1 MSYPTISPDLED
13 LRICRILNSPTLYHR
28 AITLRFL
35 DVIYSKSSNMG
46 RLNIDIPHLA
56 KNDHSS
62 QLIVNRRPF
71 LIRGGELQ
79 NSSLT
84 SVEYMEP
91 VWKKMKDTNINTL
104 LGCVTWEMIEPK
116 EGSFDFSILDD
127 VILAARKHSMHLV
140 LLWFGSFKNGLST
153 YAPPWVKQDPKRFPR
168 AKLRKAGGR
177 LETANVLSIFNEQS
191 RKADAKAFGALMKHL
206 RELDESHSTVLMVQV
221 ENESGLLGD
230 SRDGSDL
237 AEKAFHDPVPK
248 DLVDFLSS
256 DWENLHP
263 DIKEQNLTRFKP
275 RSGGSD
281 AERRDWEAVFG
292 SSPRTDELF
301 MAYHYALY
309 INEVA
314 AAGKEQYPI
323 PHYTNLWM
331 NYSGQDSD
339 NDFPVV
345 VGGGGM
351 PGDYPS
357 GGAVSNVMDVWMR
370 FAPNLD
376 FLGPDVYLNDYERS
390 CAKYRHRNQP
400 LFIPEQ
406 RRDDYGARRIWIAY
420 GSYAAMGVAPFG
432 VDTVEP
438 EDSAFTKHYGL
449 LKSVSAIV
457 LEAQRQPNSSIGFCF
472 DELPDGASGRCSDA
486 VKKVWGDFELT
497 IDRCFVFGKPGSGA
511 GMVID
516 RGNGKFLLI
525 GWGFQVSAK
534 AVAEDSTFTGI
545 LTFEEKAVDG
555 EETGRLRTVR
565 VLNGDETRSGEFAMM
580 PNEDPDYGGFPISVT
595 VPART
600 MIAEVTF
607 YSISD

>member
-1 MSYPTISPDLED
+1 MSTM
-13 LRICRILNSPTLYHR
+13 T
-28 AITLRFL
+28 FL
-35 DVIYSKSSNMG
+35 DVASPTASNMG
-46 RLNIDIPHLA
+46 HLKTEIPHLA
-56 KNDHSS
+56 KNGHSS
-62 QLIVNRRPF
+62 QLIVSGRPF

-91 VWKKMKDTNINTL
+91 VWQKMKDTNINTL
-104 LGCVTWEMIEPK
+104 LGCVAWEMIEPE
-116 EGSFDFSILDD
+116 EGTFDFSIIDD
-127 VILAARKHSMHLV
+127 IILAARKHSMHLV
-140 LLWFGSFKNGLST
+140 LLWFGSFKNGESVWAHFGILHGNKTIDNHTGLST
-153 YAPPWVKQDPKRFPR
+153 YAPAWVKQDPKRFPR

-177 LETANVLSIFNEQS
+177 LETANVLSIFNQES

-206 RELDESHSTVLMVQV
+206 REFDGSHSTVIMVQV

-237 AEKAFHDPVPK
+237 AEKAFHEPVPK

-256 DWENLHP
+256 DWDNLNP
-263 DIKEQNLTRFKP
+263 DIKEQNLSRFRP
-275 RSGGSD
+275 NSGGSNSGGSD
-281 AERRDWEAVFG
+281 AAGGEWEAVFG

-370 FAPNLD
+370 FAPSLD

-406 RRDDYGARRIWIAY
+406 RRDEYGARRIWIAY

-438 EDSAFTKHYGL
+438 ADSPLTRHYGL
-449 LKSVSAIV
+449 LRSVSEIV
-457 LEAQRQPNSSIGFCF
+457 LEAQRRPDSSVGFCF
-472 DELPDGASGRCSDA
+472 DEVPDGASGRSSDA
-486 VKKVWGDFELT
+486 VKKVWGDFEVT
-497 IDRCFVFGKPGSGA
+497 IDRCFVFGKPGPGA

-534 AVAEDSTFTGI
+534 AVSEESTFTGI
-545 LTFEEKAVDG
+545 LKFEEKAVDD

-600 MIAEVTF
+600 MIAEVTI

>member
-1 MSYPTISPDLED
+1 
-13 LRICRILNSPTLYHR
+13 
-28 AITLRFL
+28 
-35 DVIYSKSSNMG
+35 MG
-46 RLNIDIPHLA
+46 SLSINIPHLRRNENS
-56 KNDHSS
+56 K
-62 QLIVNRRPF
+62 QLIVNGRPF
-71 LIRGGELQ
+71 LIRAGELQ

-91 VWKKMKDTNINTL
+91 VWQKMVDTNINTL
-104 LGCVTWEMIEPK
+104 LGCVPWEMIEP
-116 EGSFDFSILDD
+116 EEDTFDFSVLDEI
-127 VILAARKHSMHLV
+127 ILAARKRSLHLV

-153 YAPPWVKQDPKRFPR
+153 YVPSWVKQNPKRFPR

-177 LETANVLSIFNEQS
+177 LETADVVSLFHPES

-206 RELDESHSTVLMVQV
+206 REFDESHSTVIMAQV

-230 SRDGSDL
+230 SRDGSEL
-237 AEKAFHDPVPK
+237 AEQAFRQPVPQE
-248 DLVDFLSS
+248 LIEFLTSS
-256 DWENLHP
+256 WENLHG
-263 DIKEQNLTRFKP
+263 DIKTHNLVHFNPT
-275 RSGGSD
+275 GL
-281 AERRDWEAVFG
+281 ERGDWETVFG

-309 INEVA
+309 VNQVA
-314 AAGKEQYPI
+314 GAGKTQYPI
-323 PHYTNLWM
+323 PHYTNMWM
-331 NYSGQDSD
+331 NYAGDDTD
-339 NDFPVV
+339 NDFPVI

-357 GGAVSNVMDVWMR
+357 GGAVSNVMDVWMQ

-376 FLGPDVYLNDYERS
+376 FLGPDIYLNDYERS

-400 LFIPEQ
+400 LFVPEQ
-406 RRDDYGARRIWIAY
+406 RRDDYGARRMWIAY

-438 EDSAFTKHYGL
+438 ANNPFTKQYGL

-457 LEAQRQPNSSIGFCF
+457 LEVQRQPNSSVGFCF
-472 DELPDGASGRCSDA
+472 DEIPNGASNSISHPIKRS
-486 VKKVWGDFELT
+486 WGDFDIT
-497 IDRCFVFGKPGSGA
+497 IDRCFVFGKPGPGA
-511 GMVID
+511 GMVIH
-516 RGNGKFLLI
+516 RGPGKFLLI
-525 GWGFQVSAK
+525 GWGFHVSAK
-534 AVAEDSTFTGI
+534 TSLKNTTFTGI
-545 LTFEEKAVDG
+545 LKFEEKAVDD

-565 VLNGDETRSGEFAMM
+565 VLNGDETRSGSFAMM

-607 YSISD
+607 YAISE

>member
-1 MSYPTISPDLED
+1 
-13 LRICRILNSPTLYHR
+13 
-28 AITLRFL
+28 
-35 DVIYSKSSNMG
+35 MG
-46 RLNIDIPHLA
+46 QTNLDIPHLV
-56 KNDHSS
+56 KNENSK
-62 QLIVNRRPF
+62 QLIVRGRPF

-91 VWKKMKDTNINTL
+91 VWQKMIDTNINTL
-104 LGCVTWEMIEPK
+104 LGCVTWEMIEP
-116 EGSFDFSILDD
+116 EEDSFDFSRLDG
-127 VILAARKHSMHLV
+127 IIWAARCHNLHLV

-153 YAPPWVKQDPKRFPR
+153 YAPPWVKKDPKRFPR

-177 LETANVLSIFNEQS
+177 LETADVLSIFSEES

-206 RELDESHSTVLMVQV
+206 REFDAAESTVIMVQV
-221 ENESGLLGD
+221 ENECGLLGD
-230 SRDGSDL
+230 SRDGSQL
-237 AEKAFHDPVPK
+237 AEKAFHEPVPE
-248 DLVDFLSS
+248 DLVNFLSS
-256 DWENLHP
+256 DWDNLHP

-275 RSGGSD
+275 ISGRLKD
-281 AERRDWEAVFG
+281 ERKDWEAVFG

-309 INEVA
+309 VNEVA
-314 AAGKEQYPI
+314 APGKEQYPI
-323 PHYTNLWM
+323 PHYTNIWM

-370 FAPNLD
+370 FAPSLD

-406 RRDDYGARRIWIAY
+406 RRDEYGARRIWIAY
-420 GSYAAMGVAPFG
+420 GSYAAVGVAPFG
-432 VDTVEP
+432 VDTVDP
-438 EDSAFTKHYGL
+438 EESPFTKHYGL
-449 LKSVSAIV
+449 LRSVSAII
-457 LEAQRQPNSSIGFCF
+457 LEAQREPDSSIGFCF
-472 DELPDGASGRCSDA
+472 DEIPDGASGTRSSNP
-486 VKKVWGDFELT
+486 VRKFWGEFELT
-497 IDRCFVFGKPGSGA
+497 IDRCFVFGKPGPGA
-511 GMVID
+511 GMVIH
-516 RGNGKFLLI
+516 RGHGKFLLI

-534 AVAEDSTFTGI
+534 AVSQDSSFTGI
-545 LTFEEKAVDG
+545 LTFEEKAVDD

-580 PNEDPDYGGFPISVT
+580 PNDDPDYGGFPISVT

>member
-1 MSYPTISPDLED
+1 MSTPTSI
-13 LRICRILNSPTLYHR
+13 
-28 AITLRFL
+28 
-35 DVIYSKSSNMG
+35 DVVSQKASNMG
-46 RLNIDIPHLA
+46 HLNVDIPHLA
-56 KNDHSS
+56 ENGHSS
-62 QLIVNRRPF
+62 QLIVNGKPF

-91 VWKKMKDTNINTL
+91 VWQKMKDTNINTL
-104 LGCVTWEMIEPK
+104 LGCVTWEMIEPE
-116 EGSFDFSILDD
+116 EGAFDFSILDN

-168 AKLRKAGGR
+168 VKLRKAGGR
-177 LETANVLSIFNEQS
+177 LETANVLSLFNEEG

-206 RELDESHSTVLMVQV
+206 REFDESHSTVIMVQV

-230 SRDGSDL
+230 SRDGSNL
-237 AEKAFHDPVPK
+237 AEKAFHEPVPK
-248 DLVDFLSS
+248 DLVNFLAS

-263 DIKEQNLTRFKP
+263 DIKEHNLTRFKP
-275 RSGGSD
+275 RSGDSIADGG
-281 AERRDWEAVFG
+281 DWETVFG

-331 NYSGQDSD
+331 NYSGEDSD

-370 FAPNLD
+370 FAPSLD
-376 FLGPDVYLNDYERS
+376 FIGPDVYLNNYDRS

-406 RRDDYGARRIWIAY
+406 RRDEYGARRIWIAY

-432 VDTVEP
+432 VDTVDP
-438 EDSAFTKHYGL
+438 ADSPLTKHYGL

-457 LEAQRQPNSSIGFCF
+457 LEAQRHPDSSIGFCF
-472 DELPDGASGRCSDA
+472 DELPDGVSGRSSDP

-497 IDRCFVFGKPGSGA
+497 IDRCFVFGKPGPGT

-534 AVAEDSTFTGI
+534 AVSTDSTFTGI
-545 LTFEEKAVDG
+545 LKFEEKAVDD

>member
-1 MSYPTISPDLED
+1 MTFVDVTTQRISKMEQ
-13 LRICRILNSPTLYHR
+13 
-28 AITLRFL
+28 A
-35 DVIYSKSSNMG
+35 
-46 RLNIDIPHLA
+46 NINIPHLG
-56 KNDHSS
+56 KNENSK
-62 QLIVNRRPF
+62 QLIVKGRPF
-71 LIRGGELQ
+71 LMRAGELQ
-79 NSSLT
+79 NSSLA

-91 VWKKMKDTNINTL
+91 VWQKMINTNINTL
-104 LGCVTWEMIEPK
+104 LGCVTWEMIEPQ
-116 EGSFDFSILDD
+116 EDNFDFSVLDEI
-127 VILAARKHSMHLV
+127 ILAARKHSMHLV
-140 LLWFGSFKNGLST
+140 LLWFGSFKNGKTTVAPIARREKLSRLLTNSNKGLST
-153 YAPPWVKQDPKRFPR
+153 YVPPWVKQDPKRFPR

-177 LETANVLSIFNEQS
+177 LETADVLSIFHPEG

-206 RELDESHSTVLMVQV
+206 REFDESHSTVIMVQV

-237 AEKAFHDPVPK
+237 AEKTFHEPVPQE
-248 DLVDFLSS
+248 LVDFLSS
-256 DWENLHP
+256 EWDKLNE
-263 DIKEQNLTRFKP
+263 DIKEQNLTHFKLERGSSITE
-275 RSGGSD
+275 RS
-281 AERRDWEAVFG
+281 DWEAVFG

-309 INEVA
+309 VNEVA
-314 AAGKEQYPI
+314 TAGKEQYPI

-331 NYSGQDSD
+331 NYAGEDSD

-370 FAPNLD
+370 FAPQLD
-376 FLGPDVYLNDYERS
+376 FLGPDIYLNDYEAS

-400 LFIPEQ
+400 LFVPEQ
-406 RRDDYGARRIWIAY
+406 RRDEYGARRIWIAF

-432 VDTVEP
+432 VDTVDP
-438 EDSAFTKHYGL
+438 EETPFTRHYGL

-457 LEAQRQPNSSIGFCF
+457 LEAQRRPNSSVGFCF
-472 DELPDGASGRCSDA
+472 DEIPDGASSNLSRP
-486 VKKVWGDFELT
+486 VKKTWGEFEIT
-497 IDRCFVFGKPGSGA
+497 IDRCFVFGKPGPGS
-511 GMVID
+511 GMVIN
-516 RGNGKFLLI
+516 RGHGKFLLI

-534 AVAEDSTFTGI
+534 AVSQDSTFTGI
-545 LTFEEKAVDG
+545 LKFEEKAVDD
-555 EETGRLRTVR
+555 EETGSLRTVR
-565 VLNGDETRSGEFAMM
+565 VLNGDETRSGSFAMM

-595 VPART
+595 VPSRT

>member
-1 MSYPTISPDLED
+1 
-13 LRICRILNSPTLYHR
+13 
-28 AITLRFL
+28 
-35 DVIYSKSSNMG
+35 
-46 RLNIDIPHLA
+46 
-56 KNDHSS
+56 
-62 QLIVNRRPF
+62 
-71 LIRGGELQ
+71 
-79 NSSLT
+79 
-84 SVEYMEP
+84 
-91 VWKKMKDTNINTL
+91 
-104 LGCVTWEMIEPK
+104 
-116 EGSFDFSILDD
+116 
-127 VILAARKHSMHLV
+127 
-140 LLWFGSFKNGLST
+140 
-153 YAPPWVKQDPKRFPR
+153 
-168 AKLRKAGGR
+168 
-177 LETANVLSIFNEQS
+177 
-191 RKADAKAFGALMKHL
+191 MKHL
-206 RELDESHSTVLMVQV
+206 REFDESHSTVIMVQV

-230 SRDGSDL
+230 SRDGSAI
-237 AEKAFHDPVPK
+237 AEKAFHEPVPEE
-248 DLVDFLSS
+248 LVDYLSS
-256 DWENLHP
+256 DWGQLHP
-263 DIKEQNLTRFKP
+263 DIKEQNLTQFKP
-275 RSGGSD
+275 HSESTGTGKG
-281 AERRDWEAVFG
+281 DWEAVFG

-309 INEVA
+309 VNEVA
-314 AAGKEQYPI
+314 SAGKEQYPI

-331 NYSGQDSD
+331 NYSGEDSD

-370 FAPNLD
+370 FAPQLD
-376 FLGPDVYLNDYERS
+376 FLGPDIYLNDYERS

-432 VDTVEP
+432 VDTVNP
-438 EDSAFTKHYGL
+438 EESPFTKHYGL

-457 LEAQRQPNSSIGFCF
+457 LEAQRHLNSSIGFCF
-472 DELPDGASGRCSDA
+472 DEIPDGASGSPFSA
-486 VKKVWGDFELT
+486 VKKTWGDFEIT
-497 IDRCFVFGKPGSGA
+497 IDRCFVFGKPGPGA
-511 GMVID
+511 GMVIN
-516 RGNGKFLLI
+516 RGHGKFLLI

-534 AVAEDSTFTGI
+534 AVAQDSTFTGI
-545 LTFEEKAVDG
+545 LKFEEKAVDD

>member
-1 MSYPTISPDLED
+1 MT
-13 LRICRILNSPTLYHR
+13 
-28 AITLRFL
+28 FL
-35 DVIYSKSSNMG
+35 DVRAQGASNVG
-46 RLNIDIPHLA
+46 RVNIDIPHLA
-56 KNDHSS
+56 QNENSK
-62 QLIVNRRPF
+62 QLIVNGRPF

-91 VWKKMKDTNINTL
+91 VWQKMKDTNINTL
-104 LGCVTWEMIEPK
+104 LGCVTWEMIEPE
-116 EGSFDFSILDD
+116 EGSFNFSILDD
-127 VILAARKHSMHLV
+127 IILAARKHSMHLV

-177 LETANVLSIFNEQS
+177 LETADVISIFNPES
-191 RKADAKAFGALMKHL
+191 RKADARAFGALMKHL
-206 RELDESHSTVLMVQV
+206 REFDQSHSTVIMVQV

-230 SRDGSDL
+230 SRDGSEL
-237 AEKAFHDPVPK
+237 AEKKFHEPVPEE
-248 DLVDFLSS
+248 LVDFLSS
-256 DWENLHP
+256 DWDNLHP
-263 DIKEQNLTRFKP
+263 DIKEQNLTQFKP
-275 RSGGSD
+275 RPEGSTTGK
-281 AERRDWEAVFG
+281 RDWEAVFG

-309 INEVA
+309 LNEVA
-314 AAGKEQYPI
+314 SAGKEQYPI

-370 FAPNLD
+370 FAPQLD

-390 CAKYRHRNQP
+390 CTKYRHRKQP

-406 RRDDYGARRIWIAY
+406 RRDEYGARRIWIAY
-420 GSYAAMGVAPFG
+420 GSHAAMGVAPFG
-432 VDTVEP
+432 VDTVDP
-438 EDSAFTKHYGL
+438 EESPFTKHYGL

-457 LEAQRQPNSSIGFCF
+457 LEAQRLQNASIGFCF
-472 DELPDGASGRCSDA
+472 DEIPGGASRGLSSPVR
-486 VKKVWGDFELT
+486 KTWGDFEIT
-497 IDRCFVFGKPGSGA
+497 IDRCFVFGKPGPGA
-511 GMVID
+511 GMVLN
-516 RGNGKFLLI
+516 RGGGTFLLI

-534 AVAEDSTFTGI
+534 AIARDSTFTGI
-545 LTFEEKAVDG
+545 LKFEEKAVDD

-565 VLNGDETRSGEFAMM
+565 VLNGDETRSGAFAMM

>member
-1 MSYPTISPDLED
+1 MT
-13 LRICRILNSPTLYHR
+13 
-28 AITLRFL
+28 FL
-35 DVIYSKSSNMG
+35 DVRAQGASNVG
-46 RLNIDIPHLA
+46 QVNIDIPHLA
-56 KNDHSS
+56 PNENSQ
-62 QLIVNRRPF
+62 QLIVNGRPF

-84 SVEYMEP
+84 SIEYMEP
-91 VWKKMKDTNINTL
+91 VWQKMKDTNINTL
-104 LGCVTWEMIEPK
+104 LGCVTWEMIEPE
-116 EGSFDFSILDD
+116 EGSFNFSILDD
-127 VILAARKHSMHLV
+127 IILAARKHSMHLV
-140 LLWFGSFKNGLST
+140 LLWFGSFKNGKSVATFRNASQHEVANNNVGLST

-177 LETANVLSIFNEQS
+177 LETADVLSIFNPES
-191 RKADAKAFGALMKHL
+191 RKADARAFGALMKHL
-206 RELDESHSTVLMVQV
+206 REFDQSHSTVIMIQV

-230 SRDGSDL
+230 SRDGSEL
-237 AEKAFHDPVPK
+237 AEKKFHEPVPEE
-248 DLVDFLSS
+248 LVDFLSS
-256 DWENLHP
+256 DWDNLHP
-263 DIKEQNLTRFKP
+263 DIKEQNLTQFKP
-275 RSGGSD
+275 RPEGSTTGK
-281 AERRDWEAVFG
+281 RDWEAVFG

-309 INEVA
+309 LNEVA
-314 AAGKEQYPI
+314 SAGKEQYPI

-370 FAPNLD
+370 FAPQLD

-390 CAKYRHRNQP
+390 CTKYRHRNQP

-406 RRDDYGARRIWIAY
+406 RRDEYGARRIWIAY
-420 GSYAAMGVAPFG
+420 GSHAAMGVAPFG
-432 VDTVEP
+432 VDTVDP
-438 EDSAFTKHYGL
+438 EESPFTKHYGL

-457 LEAQRQPNSSIGFCF
+457 LEAQRLQDASIGFCF
-472 DELPDGASGRCSDA
+472 DEIPDGASGGLSSPVR
-486 VKKVWGDFELT
+486 KTWGDFELT
-497 IDRCFVFGKPGSGA
+497 IDRCFVFGKPGPGA
-511 GMVID
+511 GMVIN
-516 RGNGKFLLI
+516 RGDGKFLLI

-534 AVAEDSTFTGI
+534 AVARDSTFTGI
-545 LTFEEKAVDG
+545 LKFEDKAVDD

-565 VLNGDETRSGEFAMM
+565 VLNGDETRSGAFAMM

>member
-1 MSYPTISPDLED
+1 
-13 LRICRILNSPTLYHR
+13 
-28 AITLRFL
+28 
-35 DVIYSKSSNMG
+35 
-46 RLNIDIPHLA
+46 
-56 KNDHSS
+56 
-62 QLIVNRRPF
+62 
-71 LIRGGELQ
+71 
-79 NSSLT
+79 
-84 SVEYMEP
+84 
-91 VWKKMKDTNINTL
+91 
-104 LGCVTWEMIEPK
+104 
-116 EGSFDFSILDD
+116 
-127 VILAARKHSMHLV
+127 
-140 LLWFGSFKNGLST
+140 
-153 YAPPWVKQDPKRFPR
+153 
-168 AKLRKAGGR
+168 
-177 LETANVLSIFNEQS
+177 
-191 RKADAKAFGALMKHL
+191 MKHL
-206 RELDESHSTVLMVQV
+206 REFDESHSTVIMVQV

-230 SRDGSDL
+230 SRDGSEV
-237 AEKAFHDPVPK
+237 AEQTFHEPVPE

-256 DWENLHP
+256 DWDQLHQ
-263 DIKEQNLTRFKP
+263 DIKEQNLTLFEP
-275 RSGGSD
+275 RRKDSRTG
-281 AERRDWEAVFG
+281 RKDWEAVFG

-309 INEVA
+309 VNEVA
-314 AAGKEQYPI
+314 KAGKEQHSI

-331 NYSGQDSD
+331 NYSGGDSD

-370 FAPNLD
+370 FAPQLD
-376 FLGPDVYLNDYERS
+376 FLSPDIYLNDYDRS

-406 RRDDYGARRIWIAY
+406 RRDPYGARRIWIAY

-432 VDTVEP
+432 VDTVDP
-438 EDSAFTKHYGL
+438 EESPFTRHYGL

-457 LEAQRQPNSSIGFCF
+457 LEAQRLPSSSIGFCF
-472 DELPDGASGRCSDA
+472 DEIPDGASGSVPGR
-486 VKKVWGDFELT
+486 VKQTWGDFEIT
-497 IDRCFVFGKPGSGA
+497 IDRCFVFGKPGPGA
-511 GMVID
+511 GMVIN
-516 RGNGKFLLI
+516 RGHGKFLLI

-534 AVAEDSTFTGI
+534 SLVQDSTFTGI
-545 LTFEEKAVDG
+545 LKFEEKAVDD

-607 YSISD
+607 YSISE